1 MALRATPRFVLDL
14 VIRTQRRSRR
24 RHPHTHQ
31 VSPHPRLGVG
41 GTCDTATMTRTRTFG
56 TMAPI
61 THAPRSSTEPSRWAW
76 FLPGRKG
83 RGHLKR
89 SRSLTI
95 AVLDLRSLAAG
106 GSGREPRQD
115 IQDSFW

>member
-1 MALRATPRFVLDL
+1 
-14 VIRTQRRSRR
+14 
-24 RHPHTHQ
+24 
-31 VSPHPRLGVG
+31 
-41 GTCDTATMTRTRTFG
+41 MTRTRTFG

-115 IQDSFW
+115 IQDSFWPMTRCEPSAVRRPGRGRSYFRRVEAVSYTHLTLPTKRIV